1 MPRGSEDP
9 DMDGDVPPTADPDS
23 IAESGVACAFA
34 AYSCPSLGDSDPDDA
49 VDVRTLVDESDC
61 LVDAYLTRGLSPPYD
76 FLLRVHAAELAAV
89 QGFLRGICRT
99 TLGRRATLEES
110 FLGVTA
116 SEEYVPELPDLAA
129 ELDAR
134 SYEGAPPRYAI
145 VIPTRKS
152 AEWWTLP
159 EAERVE
165 SMREHVEPTLE
176 YLETVK
182 RQLYRSTGLDDV
194 DFLTYFETDDPIAFQ
209 DLVSE
214 LQTIEEF
221 RYTEYG
227 NPTIVGTI
235 RSIEELLATSPE

>member
-1 MPRGSEDP
+1 MPSGSEDP
-9 DMDGDVPPTADPDS
+9 DMDGDVPPTADPGS

-34 AYSCPSLGDSDPDDA
+34 AYSCPFLGDSDPDDA

-76 FLLRVHAAELAAV
+76 FLLRVHATELAAV
-89 QGFLRGICRT
+89 QGFLREVDRT
-99 TLGRRATLEES
+99 AVGRRATLEES

-116 SEEYVPELPDLAA
+116 SEEYVPDLPDLAA

-134 SYEGAPPRYAI
+134 SYEEVPPRYAI

-159 EAERVE
+159 KAERVE
-165 SMREHVEPTLE
+165 SMREHVEPTLD
-176 YLETVK
+176 YLDAVK
-182 RQLYRSTGLDDV
+182 RQLYYSTGIDDV
-194 DFLTYFETDDPIAFQ
+194 DFLTYFETNDLVAFQ
-209 DLVSE
+209 ELVRE

-235 RSIEELLATSPE
+235 RPIEELLATFPE